1 MSASGILRL
10 REGGRREKKR
20 GEGGREERGRWGEGG
35 NKTWVTRNWTIN
47 CTPSPLLFWQ
57 VIVLLAVPVMHEATP
72 TPTALGDGSCSIHV
86 LVFHS
91 IVSVHWTGCMCTP
104 ETVDLGGEEGEG
116 REGRGGEG
124 GEEREGREGG
134 EGGREGREGGKG
146 GEGRGGE
153 GREGKTKTKRRE
165 ERLGKREQSGANVT
179 ISTHTGYGIINI
191 CASAAVFVGI

>member
-1 MSASGILRL
+1 M
-10 REGGRREKKR
+10 
-20 GEGGREERGRWGEGG
+20 
-35 NKTWVTRNWTIN
+35 TRNWTIN
-47 CTPSPLLFWQ
+47 CTPSHLLFWQ

-104 ETVDLGGEEGEG
+104 ETVDLGGEGGEG
-116 REGRGGEG
+116 KEGRGEREGRGGRGRG
-124 GEEREGREGG
+124 GEGG
-134 EGGREGREGGKG
+134 EGGREGGREGGKGGREG

-179 ISTHTGYGIINI
+179 ISIRTGYGIISI